1 MEIVEKDFKLIP
13 LDGNFFNL
21 EFLYTVN
28 KGKENEKQEFRNAAY
43 GISLESAIKRI
54 VTHRILD
61 KRQEE
66 TVTLAQ
72 YLKDYKECIE
82 EIKKLCE
89 G

>member
-1 MEIVEKDFKLIP
+1 MEVVEKDFKLIP
-13 LDGNFFNL
+13 LDGNFFDL

-28 KGKENEKQEFRNAAY
+28 KGKENERQEFRNAAY
-43 GISLESAIKRI
+43 GITLESAIKRI
-54 VTHRILD
+54 VNHRILD

-66 TVTLAQ
+66 AVTLAQ
-72 YLKDYKECIE
+72 YLKDYKECVE